1 MILEYFSSILS
12 FLVYSLFFV
21 ILIGHFAIVCLHIYT
36 HTHIYIVGDSRF
48 GHFFQQQLS
57 EREREREGEEEE
69 EGEVQ

>member
-1 MILEYFSSILS
+1 M
-12 FLVYSLFFV
+12 
-21 ILIGHFAIVCLHIYT
+21 
-36 HTHIYIVGDSRF
+36 GDSRF